1 MPVDA
6 RPFLTLHTPGGSCR
20 CQRPKLRPLALGVT
34 GQAGT
39 VAQDQPT
46 HTIPVPV
53 AITTPPADLAD
64 NVVVTVDVEPG
75 TWTPFRVLRNGI
87 DKGAGVWKLYVRV
100 EDGYVSPASGGAEE
114 GYQP

>member
-1 MPVDA
+1 M
-6 RPFLTLHTPGGSCR
+6 
-20 CQRPKLRPLALGVT
+20 ALGIT
-34 GQAGT
+34 GQAGA

-75 TWTPFRVLRNGI
+75 KLTAFRVLRSGI
-87 DKGAGVWKLYVRV
+87 DKGAGVWKLYVRT
-100 EDGYVSPASGGAEE
+100 EDGYVPPVQPGAPSSDE
-114 GYQP
+114 GYEP